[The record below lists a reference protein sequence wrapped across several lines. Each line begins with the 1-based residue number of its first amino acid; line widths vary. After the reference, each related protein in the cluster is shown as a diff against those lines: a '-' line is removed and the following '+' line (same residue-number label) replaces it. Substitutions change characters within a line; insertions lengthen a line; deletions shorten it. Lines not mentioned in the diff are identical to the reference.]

1 MNVILYMA
9 ITANGYI
16 ARENGDT
23 PWSEAEFEAYYSFVK
38 KRGNVIVGRKTYELM
53 KEAGEFEKCGNP
65 FVVVVSNKNKNKN
78 DTNTRFVSSPQEA
91 IKVLKTKG
99 FKEVVMGGGGTLNA
113 GFLKDGLIDEMILDV
128 ESMVFGKGVK
138 LFKDTDVEAKLELL
152 ETRMLSKNTARLRY
166 KVVRQSK
173 VIIFTDRK

>member
-1 MNVILYMA
+1 
-9 ITANGYI
+9 
-16 ARENGDT
+16 
-23 PWSEAEFEAYYSFVK
+23 
-38 KRGNVIVGRKTYELM
+38 M
-53 KEAGEFEKCGNP
+53 K
-65 FVVVVSNKNKNKN
+65 VV
-78 DTNTRFVSSPQEA
+78 
-91 IKVLKTKG
+91 KTKG

-166 KVVRQSK
+166 KVVRQ
-173 VIIFTDRK
+173 